1 MGIQNKSRRDAG
13 ATERT
18 QGMDDTT
25 VTIEDGARLS
35 GAAYETF
42 RKRLQRRR
50 VVLFQDPEHKQRK
63 RMRLSDL
70 DVAAQ
75 QLYHKEQ
82 AEKKVAALNA
92 PPDPMKQPL
101 VALSPEKQILR
112 SAQNDRLA
120 VVKSPQPMLQFQPQI
135 PTQEAIDQAIAAVPA
150 ARRAY
155 VERWCEVVG
164 MCVNGTFAKYKS
176 TLIGGRTVET
186 KTDFIKWLADQNNV
200 SLRDVHRKVALYNS
214 IKKQPSLA
222 GDEKTIFKA
231 FVERL
236 LPKPKTGRQSIFQKP
251 GNEWMWLTL
260 RNFYVSQ
267 AQYSV
272 IRAHS
277 LLMEEIDEKQRA
289 HKLGHL
295 YEDRPS
301 LRQCRIALK
310 NLPMPEEILGRLG
323 EKAYNDK
330 CAPYISRDPESIRS
344 NDIWVTDQKQIDVRL
359 RGAGEQLGRIW
370 MVSFFDARSWR
381 VMGYWFGPILSSD
394 MVISAAAVAISR
406 HGVPKSILMDL
417 GKEFQCTAFNGG
429 FRKIKGETLLREA
442 QGLCQR
448 LGIEVIN
455 AIGRNPQTKPIERWH
470 DVASEFDKRIPGW
483 CGRNTDE
490 RPEVLAEFERQHEE
504 WKSTGR
510 GQSPLWTIHQY
521 LHALVNWVENT
532 WNAEHRGR
540 GKYLRG
546 MTPNECWNTH
556 LPEGGVR
563 RITEAELELAAAE
576 HRVLKVARGG
586 QINITIYGQTL
597 EYSHPALFLRQGQEL
612 EVILSRRALRAIAV
626 LDKASDGRFLCEA
639 TAKPLFHWGQRQPE
653 DREELRQAI
662 RIRNAAKK
670 AISLGNAARRVLEVA
685 ATPVE
690 IGPQHPP
697 MREISSMEFKMK
709 KIRLARA
716 PKTPVV
722 GDLARRAIEMQE
734 E

>member
-1 MGIQNKSRRDAG
+1 MEA
-13 ATERT
+13 
-18 QGMDDTT
+18 TT
-25 VTIEDGARLS
+25 VTIEEAARLS
-35 GAAYETF
+35 AVPYKTMQQ
-42 RKRLQRRR
+42 RLRRSR
-50 VVLFQDPEHKQRK
+50 AILYQDPDHKQRK
-63 RMRLSDL
+63 RIRLSDL
-70 DVAAQ
+70 DISAQ

-82 AEKKVAALNA
+82 GEKAAA
-92 PPDPMKQPL
+92 AAAVPDPMKQPL
-101 VALSPEKQILR
+101 VAIEKRAPGAI
-112 SAQNDRLA
+112 AKTA
-120 VVKSPQPMLQFQPQI
+120 QPMLQFQPQI
-135 PTQEAIDQAIAAVPA
+135 PTQAAIDQAVAAVPE
-150 ARRAY
+150 ARRKY

-176 TLIGGRTVET
+176 ALVGGRTVET
-186 KTDFIKWLADQNNV
+186 KTDFMGWLADQNNV
-200 SLRDVHRKVALYNS
+200 SLRDIHRKVALYNA
-214 IKKQPSLA
+214 IKKQAGKS
-222 GDEKTIFKA
+222 GDERHIFRM

-236 LPKPKTGRQSIFQKP
+236 LPKPKSGRESIFQKP

-260 RNFYVSQ
+260 RNFYVNQ

-272 IRAHS
+272 VRAHR
-277 LLMEEIDEKQRA
+277 LLMEEIDAKQRA
-289 HKLGHL
+289 HRLGHL

-310 NLPMPEEILGRLG
+310 GLPMPEEILGRLG

-330 CAPYISRDPESIRS
+330 CAPYISRDPGSLRS
-344 NDIWVTDQKQIDVRL
+344 NEVWVTDQKQVDVRL

-370 MVSFFDARSWR
+370 MVSFFDARSWK

-394 MVISAAAVAISR
+394 MVISAAAVAIGR

-429 FRKIKGETLLREA
+429 FRKIKGETLLRET

-448 LGIEVIN
+448 LGIGVIN

-483 CGRNTDE
+483 CGRNTEE

-510 GQSPLWTIHQY
+510 GQSPLWTIQQY
-521 LHALVNWVENT
+521 LFEFVRWIENE
-532 WNAEHRGR
+532 WNAQHRGR

-556 LPEGGVR
+556 LPEGGAR
-563 RITEAELELAAAE
+563 RITPAELELATAE
-576 HRVLKVARGG
+576 HRTLKVARGG
-586 QINITIYGQTL
+586 QINITVYGQTI
-597 EYSHPALFLRQGQEL
+597 EYQAPELFLRQGQDL
-612 EVILSRRALRAIAV
+612 EVILSRRSLRSITV

-653 DREELRQAI
+653 DREDLRQAI

-670 AISLGNAARRVLEVA
+670 AISMGNAARRVLEVT

-697 MREISSMEFKMK
+697 IREISSTEFRMRKAKVMQ
-709 KIRLARA
+709 A
-716 PKTPVV
+716 PKTLTA
-722 GDLARRAIEMQE
+722 GELARRAMDLQDAD
-734 E
+734 